1 MLRDRP
7 RQEAYKNAIM
17 TNASLFKNKI
27 VMDVGAGTG
36 ILSSFCAK
44 AGAKVVY
51 AVEASNLAKIALKVM
66 EENNLT
72 SIVKVLFQN
81 MI

>member
-17 TNASLFKNKI
+17 NNTSLFRDKV

-36 ILSSFCAK
+36 ILSVFCAK
-44 AGAKVVY
+44 AGAKLVY
-51 AVEASNLAKIALKVM
+51 AVEASNLAKVALSVI

-72 SIVKVLFQN
+72 SIVKVCL
-81 MI
+81 IL